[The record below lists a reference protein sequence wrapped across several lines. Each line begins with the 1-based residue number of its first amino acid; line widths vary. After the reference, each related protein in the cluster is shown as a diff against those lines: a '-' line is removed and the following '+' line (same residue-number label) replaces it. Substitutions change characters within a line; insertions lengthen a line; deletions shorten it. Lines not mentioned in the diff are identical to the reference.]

1 MIKELVWILLDYYR
15 DIKNDFGNYQYCL
28 FKPVGGI
35 SLTLG
40 SGLVMFK
47 ALYVC
52 IYHLFVCFCCLI
64 NLEKRSRNKKKT
76 EGQENKPQ
84 EQN

>member
-47 ALYVC
+47 ALYVYIIC
-52 IYHLFVCFCCLI
+52 LCAFVV
-64 NLEKRSRNKKKT
+64 
-76 EGQENKPQ
+76 
-84 EQN
+84 